1 MFCAIGCTKVFLNF
15 HFTNSIKNLF
25 TFKSLKKKA
34 TIYDIAKE
42 LNITVSTVSR
52 ALNGFRSIS
61 EATRKAVLETAERLN
76 YSPNKLASSLKSG
89 RTNTIGVIVP
99 STEVHF
105 FASVIHSIEHVLKNN
120 GYNILLY
127 QSNESLENEINGVKT
142 LLEGQVD
149 GIIASISL
157 ETNDVSHF
165 QNMIKQNKP
174 LVLFDRAHADLKAP
188 SVTLDDFK
196 AGYIATEHL
205 IQKGYK
211 KIGFITTNRQI
222 QIFND
227 RFQGYRAALKDN
239 NIVFVEDRVIFGGLS
254 IKDGRYGAGRLLR
267 LEDGLDAIIAGD
279 DFTALGVIKKLK
291 ETNNIPPEI
300 GVIGFSNE
308 TFSAFIT
315 PSLSTIDQQ
324 SNKMGTETAHMF
336 LKMINGEVTYNKTE
350 HIILEPLLVER
361 QSTDKRI

>member
-1 MFCAIGCTKVFLNF
+1 
-15 HFTNSIKNLF
+15 
-25 TFKSLKKKA
+25 LKKKT
-34 TIYDIAKE
+34 TIYDIARE

-52 ALNGFRSIS
+52 ALNGFSTIS
-61 EATRKAVLETAERLN
+61 DATKKAVAETAERLN

-142 LLEGQVD
+142 LLEAQVD

-165 QNMIKQNKP
+165 QEIINQNKP
-174 LVLFDRAHADLKAP
+174 LVLFDRTHADLKAP

-196 AGYIATEHL
+196 AGYMATKHL
-205 IQKGYK
+205 IDKGYK
-211 KIGFITTNRQI
+211 KLGFVTTHHQI

-227 RFQGYRAALKDN
+227 RFKGYQAALKDHQL
-239 NIVFVEDRVIFGGLS
+239 EYEEKRVIFGGLS
-254 IKDGRYGAGRLLR
+254 IKDGRYGAGKLLR
-267 LEDGLDAIIAGD
+267 LEDVPDAIIAGD

-291 ETNNIPPEI
+291 ETDNIPPEI
-300 GVIGFSNE
+300 GVMGFSNE

-315 PSLSTIDQQ
+315 PSLSTIDQK
-324 SNKMGTETAHMF
+324 SNKMGTESAHMF
-336 LKMINGEVTYNKTE
+336 LKMINGKVTYNKTE
-350 HIILEPLLVER
+350 HIVLEPLLVER
-361 QSTDKRI
+361 QSTGRKA

>member
-1 MFCAIGCTKVFLNF
+1 
-15 HFTNSIKNLF
+15 
-25 TFKSLKKKA
+25 LKKKT
-34 TIYDIAKE
+34 TIYDIARE

-52 ALNGFRSIS
+52 ALNGFSTIS
-61 EATRKAVLETAERLN
+61 DATKKAVAETAERLN

-142 LLEGQVD
+142 LLEAQVD

-165 QNMIKQNKP
+165 QEIINQNKP
-174 LVLFDRAHADLKAP
+174 LVLFDRTHADLKAP

-196 AGYIATEHL
+196 AGYMATKHL
-205 IQKGYK
+205 IDKGYR
-211 KIGFITTNRQI
+211 KIGFVTTHHQI

-227 RFQGYRAALKDN
+227 RFKGYQAALKDHDLEY
-239 NIVFVEDRVIFGGLS
+239 EDKRVIFGGLS
-254 IKDGRYGAGRLLR
+254 IKDGRYGAAKLLR
-267 LEDGLDAIIAGD
+267 LEDVPDAIIAGD

-300 GVIGFSNE
+300 GVMGFSNE

-315 PSLSTIDQQ
+315 PNLSTIDQK
-324 SNKMGTETAHMF
+324 SNKMGTESAHMF
-336 LKMINGEVTYNKTE
+336 LKMINGKVTYNKTE
-350 HIILEPLLVER
+350 HIVLEPLLVER
-361 QSTDKRI
+361 QSTGKKD